1 MSAQNGAQRCAV
13 HGDRLAEHRSQ
24 VCGACETTVRHALR
38 DAAGLY
44 ADLGD
49 PRRGK
54 ALGGVRG
61 GDKPS
66 PMPDAR
72 LHARDAIRTALVG
85 WCKVLEDGFACTV
98 PADTVRAMAHHV
110 ATQAGRLLASDAA
123 EGLVSDCR
131 DILDLQRVAWPT
143 RWTGVKLAC
152 PCGGTVRITVE
163 TAAETIA
170 CPSCDEWG
178 TVDWWRERVAAD
190 SWRPMLLKDVT
201 TWLILAHRMS
211 VTYAQVRQWVVR
223 RELEGYMF
231 DDRGRVLYDPE
242 QVLECQPAARRVA

>member
-1 MSAQNGAQRCAV
+1 MTAVRCV
-13 HGDRLAEHRSQ
+13 IHPQRLAEPTLQ
-24 VCGACETTVRHALR
+24 VCSADETTVRVALR
-38 DAAGLY
+38 DASGLY

-85 WCKVLEDGFACTV
+85 WCKVLEDGFDCTV

-131 DILDLQRVAWPT
+131 DILEGRALRLRHGWVAVVN
-143 RWTGVKLAC
+143 RGVEHELYSAGGVEFFEALA
-152 PCGGTVRITVE
+152 
-163 TAAETIA
+163 
-170 CPSCDEWG
+170 
-178 TVDWWRERVAAD
+178 
-190 SWRPMLLKDVT
+190 
-201 TWLILAHRMS
+201 
-211 VTYAQVRQWVVR
+211 
-223 RELEGYMF
+223 
-231 DDRGRVLYDPE
+231 
-242 QVLECQPAARRVA
+242 